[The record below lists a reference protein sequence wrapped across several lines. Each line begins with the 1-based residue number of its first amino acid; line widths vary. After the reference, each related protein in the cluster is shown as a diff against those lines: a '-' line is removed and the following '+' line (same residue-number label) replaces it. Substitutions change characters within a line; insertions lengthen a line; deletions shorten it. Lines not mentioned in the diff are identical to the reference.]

1 MDSLPN
7 RRDAPDKFVARRDN
21 ADDRIAEILKVIR
34 PGSVLGTLAQQD
46 LLTLLRQSTVR
57 TLPRQRVLFRAGD
70 AGRSVILGIH
80 GYVKLSTT
88 AANGREMVLE
98 IAGPGT
104 IFGEIAVLSGST
116 RQADAT
122 CLTACRVLAI
132 DKATFHHVLAR
143 TPEAMFAAIRLI
155 CERLSM
161 TTARGIDIV
170 SLPAPARLAKVL
182 LHLVDLH
189 AQHRED
195 GVQIDFRLSQRELGA
210 MTGLIRESINKH
222 LNAWRAAG
230 WVALSGGAVT
240 LLDMD
245 ALRAIVRDSETTG
258 KTSTAE

>member
-1 MDSLPN
+1 
-7 RRDAPDKFVARRDN
+7 
-21 ADDRIAEILKVIR
+21 
-34 PGSVLGTLAQQD
+34 
-46 LLTLLRQSTVR
+46 
-57 TLPRQRVLFRAGD
+57 
-70 AGRSVILGIH
+70 
-80 GYVKLSTT
+80 
-88 AANGREMVLE
+88 MVLE

-195 GVQIDFRLSQRELGA
+195 GVQMLFGSRVDQDAQKSVTSFTLACSAALHSAADAFDASASGASAPRPAEVRNERRRMYQDTPGRLKA
-210 MTGLIRESINKH
+210 
-222 LNAWRAAG
+222 
-230 WVALSGGAVT
+230 
-240 LLDMD
+240 
-245 ALRAIVRDSETTG
+245 ALRHYVVSGSPSPT
-258 KTSTAE
+258 